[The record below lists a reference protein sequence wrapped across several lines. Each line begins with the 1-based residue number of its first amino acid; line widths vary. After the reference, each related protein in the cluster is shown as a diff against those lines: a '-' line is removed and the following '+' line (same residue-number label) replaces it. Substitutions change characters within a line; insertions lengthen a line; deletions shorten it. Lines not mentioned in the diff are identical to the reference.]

1 MRPTL
6 GILRALVL
14 LPALAGCPSPSTV
27 TPSIVSPAGADGP
40 MMVQGLPIERI
51 EPDHRVVLADGL
63 TIDGDARLA
72 EALRDGG
79 AGIAEIVVLER
90 MPPVFVVTFADG
102 ETRRYQSR
110 TTP

>member
-1 MRPTL
+1 MRPPL
-6 GILRALVL
+6 GILRALAL
-14 LPALAGCPSPSTV
+14 LPALAACPSPSMV
-27 TPSIVSPAGADGP
+27 TPSGADGP

-63 TIDGDARLA
+63 TIDGDAKLA

-102 ETRRYQSR
+102 ETRRYQSHTAR
-110 TTP
+110 

>member
-6 GILRALVL
+6 GILRALAL
-14 LPALAGCPSPSTV
+14 LPALAGCPSPSFV
-27 TPSIVSPAGADGP
+27 RSAGADGP

-79 AGIAEIVVLER
+79 TDIAEIVVLER
-90 MPPVFVVTFADG
+90 MPPVFVVTFGDG
-102 ETRRYQSR
+102 ETRRYQSHAA
-110 TTP
+110 P

>member
-14 LPALAGCPSPSTV
+14 LPALAGCPSPS
-27 TPSIVSPAGADGP
+27 GADAP

-72 EALRDGG
+72 EVLRGG
-79 AGIAEIVVLER
+79 GDGIAEIVVLER